1 MMAKL
6 QSIFEEKG
14 SGVLWA
20 LLVLS
25 IASILSGGLFSFA
38 CLEHRASG
46 FALQRDLHRITAESG
61 IETLACRLEQE
72 KGGLVVRCD
81 EQAKL
86 AAERLKQINEL
97 QPQLQKRLET
107 ETELSM
113 RQQLM
118 QEELIRAEAQLDLI
132 KDIMLKE
139 PGL

>member
-72 KGGLVVRCD
+72 KGLWEEIQRYPAGKRPWKCEVSGDGFCCTVRAVSR
-81 EQAKL
+81 QGKL
-86 AAERLKQINEL
+86 YLLSSSDDDGRAAASL
-97 QPQLQKRLET
+97 QRDAAG
-107 ETELSM
+107 
-113 RQQLM
+113 R
-118 QEELIRAEAQLDLI
+118 IHIHGGR
-132 KDIMLKE
+132 
-139 PGL
+139 